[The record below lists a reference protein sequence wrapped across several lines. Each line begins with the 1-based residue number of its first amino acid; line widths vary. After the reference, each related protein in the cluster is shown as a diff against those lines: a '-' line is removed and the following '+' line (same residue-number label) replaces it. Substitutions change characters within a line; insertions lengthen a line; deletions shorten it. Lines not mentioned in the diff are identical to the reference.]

1 MVVPWLRLHACRAGK
16 MSSICSRGTKISH
29 AAEHTLLAPAEKEKV
44 NAGEKHEKFTKKQKT
59 F

>member
-1 MVVPWLRLHACRAGK
+1 

-44 NAGEKHEKFTKKQKT
+44 NAGEKHEKFTINYVYLY
-59 F
+59 FPN